1 VSDHH
6 CVLFNLLVRSDLSMT
21 SMNQSLARKYR
32 PKSFSDLA
40 GQDALCLALGNSIRL
55 NRPPQ
60 ALILC
65 GVRGVGKTTTARI
78 FAKALN
84 CEQGPTPEPCCE
96 CDSCKAID
104 IGNHEDV
111 TEMDGASHTSVDN
124 VRELQEFIAYKT
136 QRSPFRVLIIDE
148 VHMLSQSA
156 FNALLKTLEEPPQ
169 NTVFIFATTEL
180 SRIPDTILSRCHTY
194 QLKKIPLDTI
204 VKRLKVI
211 LSSEH
216 IKYQEQALFHIAK
229 EAEGSLRDALTLTD
243 QIIGLGDGEVSDQS
257 VALAI
262 PASSSDRFLK
272 VIGSLLSKS
281 SDSTIPLIR
290 EMFDEGLEP
299 KTIAERLAEFCRYGF
314 LLRDLNSSSTVVDQL
329 PLSENDK
336 TELKSM
342 AKRHPPL
349 ELNRLFRTLVK
360 CLKDMTGEH
369 LDLYMLENYLLEW
382 CLDPGFGIAW
392 TNTSETETTY
402 QKQALNNQTPVAPTQ
417 GNRPPLETSTLKPQQ
432 TSRQVE
438 VLSNEPVVQEQG
450 PKVTSETAGSQIAQS
465 VQLDA
470 DAGWPSSWE
479 NMIRVWMKKRPM
491 QARMLEEL
499 VAISFDAQ
507 KIELGVPK
515 NTHLTPLLTKPDEQR
530 KIKESL
536 TDIFSFKGQLFFKA
550 IISDAPET
558 LASIKE
564 RDTQT
569 RQDKIVQEAI
579 DHPLTKAAIRLFD
592 AKIDKVLVDDQ
603 EIKIDK

>member
-1 VSDHH
+1 
-6 CVLFNLLVRSDLSMT
+6 MT

-32 PKSFSDLA
+32 PKSFKDLA

-136 QRSPFRVLIIDE
+136 KRSPFRVLIIDE

-169 NTVFIFATTEL
+169 NTIFIFATTEL

-211 LSSEH
+211 LSSEQ
-216 IKYQEQALFHIAK
+216 IEYQEQALFHIAK

-243 QIIGLGDGEVSDQS
+243 QIIGLGAGEVSDQS
-257 VALAI
+257 VALAL

-272 VIGSLLSKS
+272 VIGGLLSKS

-290 EMFDEGLEP
+290 EMFDDGLEP

-314 LLRDLNSSSTVVDQL
+314 LLRDLNSSSTVLDRL

-336 TELKSM
+336 KELQSM

-392 TNTSETETTY
+392 TNTSETESTH
-402 QKQALNNQTPVAPTQ
+402 QKQALKNQTPIAQTQ
-417 GNRPPLETSTLKPQQ
+417 GNQPLLYTNTLKPQQ

-438 VLSNEPVVQEQG
+438 ESSKEPVVQED
-450 PKVTSETAGSQIAQS
+450 PRVTSETDASQNAKS
-465 VQLDA
+465 VQQDA
-470 DAGWPSSWE
+470 DSGWPSSWE

-499 VAISFDAQ
+499 VAISFGEQ

-515 NTHLTPLLTKPDEQR
+515 YSHLTPLLTKPDEQR

-536 TDIFSFKGQLFFKA
+536 ADIFNFKGQLFFKA
-550 IISDAPET
+550 IIAEAPET